1 MYFRNFLQF
10 VEFYDQILAVN
21 VACQAGLWNILVLL
35 TKARGLSIEV
45 TAALSQILQTT
56 RAPSPNDVEFVMTLS
71 EPSLLQSFV
80 IHPNHC
86 QIILNYIKNNV
97 NCFQV
102 KALQRFAIQ
111 LDPSQPGI
119 AQFVT
124 RLFQSTDS
132 YTSLESTIDSVD
144 FESPDRSA
152 AVVKEIIESYIYV
165 LVTLVQKTCNGR

>member
-1 MYFRNFLQF
+1 MHFRNFLQY

-45 TAALSQILQTT
+45 TTALSQILQTS
-56 RAPSPNDVEFVMTLS
+56 RAPSPNDSEFIMTLS
-71 EPSLLQSFV
+71 EPSLLQSLV

-119 AQFVT
+119 AQFVS
-124 RLFQSTDS
+124 RLFQTTEY

-144 FESPDRSA
+144 FDSPDRSA
-152 AVVKEIIESYIYV
+152 AVVKEVIESYIYV
-165 LVTLVQKTCNGR
+165 LVTLVQKNCNTR